1 MTAMNIVLVV
11 ASLLFA
17 GLFFHPRLL
26 MAPLWHATVTPLAS
40 IIGSGGFLL
49 QARFSL
55 MLREHWRGS
64 PC

>member
-26 MAPLWHATVTPLAS
+26 MAPLWHATVTPLAL
-40 IIGSGGFLL
+40 IIGSEFLVAGPIL
-49 QARFSL
+49 AHAAGTL
-55 MLREHWRGS
+55 A
-64 PC
+64 